1 MKIDPVGIQSYQQV
15 TKRDQQAAPMAP
27 ESQER
32 QLAEARV
39 TIEPQREIATSK
51 MAVKAPAGQY
61 AEFLSVDER
70 KALDLLFSRFRDGSR
85 FGPGYSN
92 GSETTATDVHI
103 GRIIDV
109 KV

>member
-15 TKRDQQAAPMAP
+15 TKRDQRATPMAHESP
-27 ESQER
+27 EGQF
-32 QLAEARV
+32 AEARL
-39 TIEPQREIATSK
+39 TIEPQRETVSSK

-85 FGPGYSN
+85 FGPGYNN
-92 GSETTATDVHI
+92 GSEAPAAEAQI